1 MKFLFPIFNHCG
13 MLTSMHLESA
23 TYTLTLSPDVL
34 ASLPESVQS
43 HIRFLEIN
51 LQQTQIALQQLQI
64 RVQELEAKLAKN
76 SSNSGKPPSS
86 DGLKRPPKSERTSSG
101 RKPGGQEGR
110 IGKNLVQVGDPDHV
124 KIHTPMNCQGCGFN
138 LSNISGSVAE
148 ARQVFDIPKPVVE
161 VTEHQAEKK
170 TCPCC
175 GCVSRGVFPEDIKA
189 PVQYGQRVQALATY
203 FSHQHFIPVE
213 RLGQIFEDVF
223 GIGISPGT
231 CANIDEKLF
240 KNLEIF
246 EAGLKAYLIAE
257 RILHFDE
264 TGMRCEKKLQWVH
277 IAASESAALY
287 IIHSKRGLEAMD
299 EMGILPQFHGSAIH
313 DHWFPY
319 FSYQQVTH
327 GLCNAH
333 HLREFT
339 FVYEQEKEE
348 WAKHMKT
355 LLLKA
360 NNRVEKFRQQ
370 GFLPQEELLELE
382 QEYTRIITEGIA
394 YHAQLPPLPKGK
406 RGKRKQ
412 RDGKNLLDRLVKKQA
427 CVLLFMYDFS
437 APFTNNL
444 GEQGIRMVKL
454 KQKIGGC
461 FRTLRGGQIFCR
473 IRSYLA
479 TARKQGWD
487 IWDAL
492 ADAIRGTPW
501 LLSSPAHAQ
510 TIPA

>member
-1 MKFLFPIFNHCG
+1 
-13 MLTSMHLESA
+13 MHLESA
-23 TYTLTLSPDVL
+23 TYTPTLSPDVL
-34 ASLPESVQS
+34 ASLPESVQAYI
-43 HIRFLEIN
+43 HFLDTTL
-51 LQQTQIALQQLQI
+51 LQAQTSLQQLQI

-101 RKPGGQEGR
+101 KKAGGQEGR
-110 IGKNLVQVGDPDHV
+110 IGKNLAQVENPDHV
-124 KIHTPMNCQGCGFN
+124 EIHTPMSCQGCGSN
-138 LSNISGSVAE
+138 LSNVSGSCVE

-161 VTEHQAEKK
+161 VTEHQTEEKI
-170 TCPCC
+170 CPCC
-175 GCVSRGVFPEDIKA
+175 GCSSRGVFPEGVKA
-189 PVQYGQRVQALATY
+189 PVQYGERVQALAVY
-203 FSHQHFIPVE
+203 FSHQHFIPIE

-223 GIGISPGT
+223 GIGMSPGT

-240 KNLEIF
+240 RNLEVF
-246 EAGLKAYLIAE
+246 EAGLKTYLIAE

-287 IIHSKRGLEAMD
+287 MIHPKRGQEAMN
-299 EMGILPQFHGSAIH
+299 EMGILPQFHGIAIH

-319 FSYQQVTH
+319 FSYEQVVH

-348 WAKHMKT
+348 WAKRMKD
-355 LLLKA
+355 LLLTT
-360 NNRVEKFRQQ
+360 NNRIEELRQQ
-370 GFLPQEELLELE
+370 GFLPQEELLQIE
-382 QEYTRIITEGIA
+382 QEYTRIITEGIT
-394 YHAQLPPLPKGK
+394 YHEQLPPLPKGK
-406 RGKRKQ
+406 RGKQKQ
-412 RDGKNLLDRLVKKQA
+412 RDGKNFLGRLVKKRA

-437 APFTNNL
+437 VPFTNNL
-444 GEQGIRMVKL
+444 GERGMRMAKL

-461 FRTLRGGQIFCR
+461 FRILRGGQIFCR

-492 ADAIRGTPW
+492 ADAIRGAPR
-501 LLSSPAHAQ
+501 LLPAPTHAQ
-510 TIPA
+510 TIAASNNYS